1 MSVVK
6 RYFHIRPEN
15 NKKKY
20 NGATVMV
27 TGDAEFPQQV
37 DVRVVFCSAKDAYC
51 KSIGRTLAEKAKIKV
66 VPLRYLSN
74 ELARIEDTVYGYELD
89 NKQDYLFAI
98 RYFLPKE

>member
-1 MSVVK
+1 MS
-6 RYFHIRPEN
+6 
-15 NKKKY
+15 
-20 NGATVMV
+20 A
-27 TGDAEFPQQV
+27 
-37 DVRVVFCSAKDAYC
+37 
-51 KSIGRTLAEKAKIKV
+51 AKIKV